1 MAMPTALAQREQT
14 QALEA
19 FRANVRTD
27 VLAAIAEHKAALHDS
42 ALSADDYNKI
52 RRLHDDKVARHK
64 RTRTLTRTRTFARTR
79 RRTHSWTNL
88 RIVCP
93 SAQVSRARVQ
103 ASRKPK
109 ITSPPDSS
117 SSRGLVVARTPGLV
131 VARTRRPVV
140 ARSRRVVVGAAALA

>member
-19 FRANVRTD
+19 FRARVRTD

-64 RTRTLTRTRTFARTR
+64 RTRTLTRTRTLHVRIHIRMHARTAPYWGAGFPAPGV
-79 RRTHSWTNL
+79 RRTSCG
-88 RIVCP
+88 RFY
-93 SAQVSRARVQ
+93 S
-103 ASRKPK
+103 
-109 ITSPPDSS
+109 
-117 SSRGLVVARTPGLV
+117 
-131 VARTRRPVV
+131 
-140 ARSRRVVVGAAALA
+140 

>member
-19 FRANVRTD
+19 FRARVRTD

-79 RRTHSWTNL
+79 THTHARTHCALLECWLPGSW
-88 RIVCP
+88 C
-93 SAQVSRARVQ
+93 
-103 ASRKPK
+103 ASH
-109 ITSPPDSS
+109 
-117 SSRGLVVARTPGLV
+117 LVWTVLQ
-131 VARTRRPVV
+131 
-140 ARSRRVVVGAAALA
+140 LK